1 MLTSRVSVLGAFAAL
16 AALAVTARK
25 LGDDV
30 YDSQAQAIVDGFDV
44 AQVLGQMT
52 QINIDQVLNSDKSL
66 NEDSVRTYAKMN
78 VGSYLN
84 SPWSGV
90 LEDTTKWGW
99 NATEWRKV
107 VTRIQEITMEENG
120 GHPMV
125 YGLDSVH
132 GAIYVSGAVIFGQEI
147 NAGASF
153 NPDLVYEMGRI
164 TGRDTEAAGIPWVFG
179 PILDLSQNPLW
190 ARTYETFG
198 EDPYLCSVLGDAI
211 IRGLQSNNQTAA
223 CMKHFVGYS
232 KTPTGHDRDGVTM
245 SDFDLLNYFVEPYQ
259 AGIAAGALSSME
271 NYISINGIPVV
282 ASSKILEDL
291 VRNDL
296 NYDGVVVTD
305 WAEINNLK
313 DWHRVVDT
321 YDEAVRLSLTRTAL
335 DMSMVPYDTEFI
347 TYATEMLN
355 SFPEYETRLRESAK
369 RIIKMKLKL
378 GLYENPVP
386 GADNEFLVGNDDDKA
401 VALDLARESIVL
413 LKNDGNILP
422 LANGSSVFLTGH
434 SADNIGYQCGGW
446 SVAWQGYSG
455 NEMFPNG
462 ISVREGLENVVG
474 NDSFTYFNGLNVDG
488 TYTSEDLATAVELA
502 GQHEYTIAVI
512 GEHTYAEKA
521 GDIDDLDLPSGQIA
535 YVQAL
540 AATGTKVIL
549 VLFEGRPRLLGT
561 LPDTATAVVHG
572 LLACELGGQ
581 AMAEIIYGE
590 VNPSGKLPLT
600 YPKDSANVMIPYN
613 HRVTTKCVDDNGA
626 YVDCEMQWDFGAGLS
641 YTTFTYSAVTLS
653 KTTVTGPDDSLTA
666 SVFVTNSGSV
676 TGKETVM
683 LFVIQPYRLIS
694 VPEVKILRKFEK
706 IELAPGITQEVTF
719 TLTVDDWSVYD
730 PQIGSGFNQVA
741 EDGTFVVAIKPDT
754 DCDVYNTIINNLCAS
769 FTLNTGAVNF
779 GLNVEGVHKF
789 RFAGSIATAATLT
802 VANADEYDAKAQ
814 SIVDGFSI
822 DQVIGEMT
830 QIDISTV
837 LYPEDN
843 TLNEDQV
850 RAYAQQY
857 VGSYLNTI
865 WDEPLGD
872 KYGWNATEW
881 RAIVSR
887 IQEITMEENNGH
899 PILYGLDSVH
909 GANYVTGAIIFPQQI
924 NGGASFNPDL
934 AYEMGRITAR
944 DTLAG
949 GIPWIFGPI
958 LDISQNPL
966 WSRTYETFGEDPYM
980 AAVFGEAVIRGLQ
993 SSNRTAACMKH
1004 FVGYSKT
1011 PTGHDRDGVVMSDF
1025 DLLNYFVPPFK
1036 AAIDAGV
1043 MTAMENYISINGV
1056 PVVAS
1061 SKILNDLLRSDL
1073 GFDGLVV
1080 SDWAEINN
1088 LKDWHRVV
1096 ETYEEA
1102 VRLSLTHTSL
1112 DMSMV
1117 PNDTAFIDY
1126 AQNMVDSY
1134 PHYQSRLRES
1144 AKRIVKL
1151 KLQLGLYENPVPG
1164 EEYEFMVG
1172 NDDDKAA
1179 ALNMARESIVLLENN
1194 ESTLPLPK
1202 DASVFLTGHSAD
1214 NVGHQCGGWT
1224 VAWQGYSGNEMF
1236 PNGITVRQGL
1246 ETMVGN
1252 NSFTYFNGLYDNGTY
1267 SEADLATAVQHASQ
1281 HEYTIAVIGEKQY
1294 TEKPGDIDDLAL
1306 PQGQIDYVEAL
1317 AATGTKVIIV
1327 LFEGRPRLLGSLP
1340 DKVSAIVHGLLPC
1353 EVGGQAMA
1361 EILYGEVNPS
1371 GKLPITY
1378 PKDSGNIAIPYNH
1391 RVTTQCAYGDCSMQ
1405 WDFGA
1410 GLSYTEFNYS
1420 AVALSKT
1427 TVSGPEDSVTATV
1440 TVTNTGTR
1448 AGKEAVML
1456 FLTQPFRLISVPEVK
1471 MLKKFTKIDLQPGEV
1486 REVSFTL
1493 TADDWSVYD
1502 PQIGSGFKQV
1512 AEDGKFVVAIKPD
1525 TWCDVYH
1532 NITNPLCS
1540 VFTLDTGS
1548 DKFGLPEVDIPA
1560 TNLTSTVLPATQ
1572 TGAGTVDAAN
1582 F

>member
-1 MLTSRVSVLGAFAAL
+1 MWTNWLFAGII
-16 AALAVTARK
+16 AVTATF
-25 LGDDV
+25 
-30 YDSQAQAIVDGFDV
+30 A
-44 AQVLGQMT
+44 
-52 QINIDQVLNSDKSL
+52 
-66 NEDSVRTYAKMN
+66 
-78 VGSYLN
+78 
-84 SPWSGV
+84 
-90 LEDTTKWGW
+90 TT
-99 NATEWRKV
+99 T
-107 VTRIQEITMEENG
+107 
-120 GHPMV
+120 
-125 YGLDSVH
+125 
-132 GAIYVSGAVIFGQEI
+132 
-147 NAGASF
+147 
-153 NPDLVYEMGRI
+153 
-164 TGRDTEAAGIPWVFG
+164 
-179 PILDLSQNPLW
+179 
-190 ARTYETFG
+190 
-198 EDPYLCSVLGDAI
+198 
-211 IRGLQSNNQTAA
+211 
-223 CMKHFVGYS
+223 
-232 KTPTGHDRDGVTM
+232 
-245 SDFDLLNYFVEPYQ
+245 
-259 AGIAAGALSSME
+259 
-271 NYISINGIPVV
+271 
-282 ASSKILEDL
+282 
-291 VRNDL
+291 
-296 NYDGVVVTD
+296 
-305 WAEINNLK
+305 
-313 DWHRVVDT
+313 
-321 YDEAVRLSLTRTAL
+321 
-335 DMSMVPYDTEFI
+335 
-347 TYATEMLN
+347 
-355 SFPEYETRLRESAK
+355 
-369 RIIKMKLKL
+369 
-378 GLYENPVP
+378 
-386 GADNEFLVGNDDDKA
+386 
-401 VALDLARESIVL
+401 
-413 LKNDGNILP
+413 
-422 LANGSSVFLTGH
+422 
-434 SADNIGYQCGGW
+434 
-446 SVAWQGYSG
+446 
-455 NEMFPNG
+455 
-462 ISVREGLENVVG
+462 
-474 NDSFTYFNGLNVDG
+474 
-488 TYTSEDLATAVELA
+488 
-502 GQHEYTIAVI
+502 
-512 GEHTYAEKA
+512 
-521 GDIDDLDLPSGQIA
+521 
-535 YVQAL
+535 
-540 AATGTKVIL
+540 
-549 VLFEGRPRLLGT
+549 
-561 LPDTATAVVHG
+561 
-572 LLACELGGQ
+572 
-581 AMAEIIYGE
+581 
-590 VNPSGKLPLT
+590 
-600 YPKDSANVMIPYN
+600 
-613 HRVTTKCVDDNGA
+613 
-626 YVDCEMQWDFGAGLS
+626 
-641 YTTFTYSAVTLS
+641 
-653 KTTVTGPDDSLTA
+653 
-666 SVFVTNSGSV
+666 
-676 TGKETVM
+676 
-683 LFVIQPYRLIS
+683 
-694 VPEVKILRKFEK
+694 
-706 IELAPGITQEVTF
+706 
-719 TLTVDDWSVYD
+719 
-730 PQIGSGFNQVA
+730 
-741 EDGTFVVAIKPDT
+741 
-754 DCDVYNTIINNLCAS
+754 
-769 FTLNTGAVNF
+769 
-779 GLNVEGVHKF
+779 
-789 RFAGSIATAATLT
+789 
-802 VANADEYDAKAQ
+802 ADEYDAKAQ
-814 SIVDGFSI
+814 SIVAGFSM

-837 LYPEDN
+837 IYPEDN

-850 RAYAQQY
+850 RAYAQQH

-865 WDEPLGD
+865 WDEPLGE
-872 KYGWNATEW
+872 KFGWNATEW

-909 GANYVTGAIIFPQQI
+909 GANYVTGAVIFPQQI
-924 NGGASFNPDL
+924 NAGASFNVDL

-944 DTLAG
+944 DTLAA

-980 AAVFGEAVIRGLQ
+980 VTVLGEAVIRGLQ

-1056 PVVAS
+1056 PVVAN
-1061 SKILNDLLRSDL
+1061 SKILDDLLRRDL

-1126 AQNMVDSY
+1126 AQNMISSY
-1134 PHYQSRLRES
+1134 PHYESRLRES
-1144 AKRIVKL
+1144 AQRIVKL

-1164 EEYEFMVG
+1164 EEYEFTVG
-1172 NDDDKAA
+1172 NDDDKAT
-1179 ALNMARESIVLLENN
+1179 ALNMARESIVLLKNN

-1246 ETMVGN
+1246 ETLVGN

-1340 DKVSAIVHGLLPC
+1340 EKASAIIHGLLPC
-1353 EVGGQAMA
+1353 ELGGQAMA

-1391 RVTTQCAYGDCSMQ
+1391 RVSTQCAYDHCWME

-1420 AVALSKT
+1420 AVTLSKT
-1427 TVSGPEDSVTATV
+1427 TVTGPEDSITATV

-1448 AGKEAVML
+1448 AGKETVML
-1456 FLTQPFRLISVPEVK
+1456 FLTQPYRLISVPEVK
-1471 MLKKFTKIDLQPGEV
+1471 MLKKFTKIELKPSEA

-1502 PQIGSGFKQV
+1502 PQIGSGFKTV
-1512 AEDGKFVVAIKPD
+1512 AEDGKFVVAVKPD
-1525 TWCDVYH
+1525 TWCNVYK

-1548 DKFGLPEVDIPA
+1548 NNFGLPILD
-1560 TNLTSTVLPATQ
+1560 TNLTITEQPAADA
-1572 TGAGTVDAAN
+1572 GAGTVDAAN